1 MKTPPPYNQNGKTPE
16 RPSVP
21 PPYVPSEQ
29 PTTEQIYQ
37 QAYHEAY
44 QQAYQDAMKQ
54 LGEPPPTPTPTP
66 TKETGLSDSGQGGA
80 GISEVEQG
88 NNTVKRRF
96 VRRGKT
102 GVGLGCAFYIVGFL
116 LLGSLG
122 LLFNLGDDKPS
133 GPVAQPVHFSTPTD
147 SSVIAERRSVEKSGK
162 VWTIDDVP
170 MAHLVHK
177 NEYVSDPDGYLTTE
191 QKAYADSF
199 LYLLEHA
206 QRTESAFIL
215 VGHVPNKD
223 TYRFAI
229 DLGRKYG
236 ISSAD
241 EHRGVTVVVA
251 VEDRKYTIA
260 TSQGVQGVLTDLMC
274 NRIAQQH
281 IIPHMKA
288 GNTAAAVIRTSQA
301 LYYTMADGYPH
312 LDGDSLSR
320 EDFERMEKSGQVYA
334 SRLSQSSNTSEL
346 TPAEERTAG
355 AIGTAICLG
364 LLFIL
369 WKIRQRR
376 STMVE
381 YYDTGS
387 TGSYSSNHS
396 YSSSYDDDDDD
407 DYSSSSSSY
416 DDGGSYG
423 GDSSY
428 DGGGSSGGW

>member
-1 MKTPPPYNQNGKTPE
+1 MNTPPPYNQHEENPIN
-16 RPSVP
+16 PSVP

-29 PTTEQIYQ
+29 GTNEQIYQ
-37 QAYHEAY
+37 QAYLDGY
-44 QQAYQDAMKQ
+44 KQAYQDAMTQ
-54 LGEPPPTPTPTP
+54 MEATNNPAPAQGTANVPENGTP
-66 TKETGLSDSGQGGA
+66 
-80 GISEVEQG
+80 
-88 NNTVKRRF
+88 KRYYR
-96 VRRGKT
+96 RRGMGK
-102 GVGLGCAFYIVGFL
+102 GLGCAFTIVGFM
-116 LLGSLG
+116 LLGSIG
-122 LLFNLGDDKPS
+122 LLFNLGDNKS
-133 GPVAQPVHFSTPTD
+133 AGTAQPVHFATPTD
-147 SSVIAERRSVEKSGK
+147 SSVIAEHRSVESGSK

-170 MAHLVHK
+170 MAHLEHK
-177 NEYVSDPDGYLTTE
+177 NEYVSDPDGYLTAS

-199 LYLLEHA
+199 LYLLEHV

-215 VGHVPNKD
+215 VGHVPDKD

-241 EHRGVTVVVA
+241 EHRGVTVVIA

-260 TSQGVQGVLTDLMC
+260 TSQGVQGVLTDMQC

-288 GNTAAAVIRTSQA
+288 GRTAAAVIRTSQA

-320 EDFERMEKSGQVYA
+320 EDFERLERSGQVYA
-334 SRLSQSSNTSEL
+334 SRLSQGNGGGSSEL
-346 TPAEERTAG
+346 TPAQERTTG
-355 AIGTAICLG
+355 AIGTAISLG
-364 LLFIL
+364 LLFLL

-376 STMVE
+376 SKMVE
-381 YYDTGS
+381 YYDTGT
-387 TGSYSSNHS
+387 TGSYRYSHNYSS
-396 YSSSYDDDDDD
+396 YSNDDDDD
-407 DYSSSSSSY
+407 DYGYSSSSSSSSHY
-416 DDGGSYG
+416 DGGSYG

>member
-1 MKTPPPYNQNGKTPE
+1 MKTPPPYNQHEENPIK
-16 RPSVP
+16 PSVP
-21 PPYVPSEQ
+21 PPYVPAEQ

-37 QAYHEAY
+37 KAYQDAY
-44 QQAYQDAMKQ
+44 QQAYQDAMTQ
-54 LGEPPPTPTPTP
+54 MEATNSPAPAQGTATATENGTP
-66 TKETGLSDSGQGGA
+66 
-80 GISEVEQG
+80 
-88 NNTVKRRF
+88 KRYYR
-96 VRRGKT
+96 RRGMGK
-102 GVGLGCAFYIVGFL
+102 GLGCAFTITVFM

-122 LLFNLGDDKPS
+122 LLFNLGDDKPT
-133 GPVAQPVHFSTPTD
+133 GTTQAAHFATPTD
-147 SSVIAERRSVEKSGK
+147 SSVIAERRSVESSGK

-170 MAHLVHK
+170 MAHLEHK
-177 NEYVSDPDGYLTTE
+177 NEYVSDPDGYLTSA

-199 LYLLEHA
+199 LYLLEHE

-215 VGHVPNKD
+215 VGHVPSKD

-320 EDFERMEKSGQVYA
+320 EEFERLESSGQVYA
-334 SRLSQSSNTSEL
+334 SRLSQGSGSEL

-355 AIGTAICLG
+355 AIGTAISLG
-364 LLFIL
+364 ILFLL
-369 WKIRQRR
+369 WKLRQRR

-381 YYDTGS
+381 YYGTTVY
-387 TGSYSSNHS
+387 TGSYSGSHY
-396 YSSSYDDDDDD
+396 YSSDDDDDD
-407 DYSSSSSSY
+407 DYDYSSSSSSY

-423 GDSSY
+423 GDDSY